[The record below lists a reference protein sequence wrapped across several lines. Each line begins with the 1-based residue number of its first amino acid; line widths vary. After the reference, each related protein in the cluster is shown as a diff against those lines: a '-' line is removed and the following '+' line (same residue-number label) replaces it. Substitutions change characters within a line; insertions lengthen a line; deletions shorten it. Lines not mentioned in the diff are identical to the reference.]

1 MGFYMGMDVKAFLTP
16 PVRVSPS
23 PSDGEE
29 EEKTDAAV
37 QDAGV
42 QTDEDHFKEEEKGAV
57 PKEAGAPS
65 VPDPDEEAADPSA
78 APKAEKEAAAPKP
91 SASAS
96 PSPSGPPPSSSA
108 SWLGDPPGP
117 PPMPPGFT
125 WSKPQDVGDLT
136 LAPYLELIQGRL
148 R

>member
-23 PSDGEE
+23 PSDGEKE
-29 EEKTDAAV
+29 EQTDAAV

-42 QTDEDHFKEEEKGAV
+42 QTDEDLFKEEEKGA
-57 PKEAGAPS
+57 
-65 VPDPDEEAADPSA
+65 DPDAEGFGAA
-78 APKAEKEAAAPKP
+78 
-91 SASAS
+91 AS
-96 PSPSGPPPSSSA
+96 PSPSAPPSSSA
-108 SWLGDPPGP
+108 AHSWLGDPPGP
-117 PPMPPGFT
+117 PPMPPPGFT
-125 WSKPQDVGDLT
+125 WSKAQDVGDLT